1 MADRELL
8 LVTKA
13 RDLLIYT
20 RKVTKPVNSD
30 VDARD
35 VGNLLKQISCLE
47 GMDKVRDVCRDTSTA
62 MKRRSKRG
70 FSKSS
75 YRDFGQDMRDL
86 TKNILR
92 GVFEANNV
100 MFTSEP
106 EKRLAMID
114 NVLNDTALLL
124 EYIHI
129 CQEADIV
136 STKTAGA
143 WSEKAV
149 EVKRMA
155 AAWRKSC
162 AQRADKVLE
171 SRKLESDQH
180 MIALVRQAL
189 KTK

>member
-47 GMDKVRDVCRDTSTA
+47 DMDKVRDVCRDTSA
-62 MKRRSKRG
+62 SLKRRSKRG

-129 CQEADIV
+129 C
-136 STKTAGA
+136 
-143 WSEKAV
+143 
-149 EVKRMA
+149 
-155 AAWRKSC
+155 
-162 AQRADKVLE
+162 
-171 SRKLESDQH
+171 
-180 MIALVRQAL
+180 
-189 KTK
+189 